1 MADLLKELE
10 KEKSREAGLLNEVNN
25 LLREEVARDKSI
37 LSRLKGEKHGG
48 KIEESLNESRIFD
61 LRHIKKLCIKYR
73 LRFLDSSLYN
83 KEFPYEAIA
92 QIKELEKQLE
102 MPLSDFRILAP
113 KELFHLSDKDSDPI
127 LFLKL
132 SENKYYM
139 IHKWGGE
146 LNSFRS
152 LLAFPMRNFMSMF
165 WSLFVLALLF
175 SYVIP
180 TASWLSFAFLA
191 VHSFIAICGMACM
204 LMLSFRENFSEAE
217 WDSKYLS

>member
-10 KEKSREAGLLNEVNN
+10 KEKGREAGLLNEVNN

-146 LNSFRS
+146 LNPFRS

-191 VHSFIAICGMACM
+191 IHSFIGICGMACM